1 MNSNIKFVALHYP
14 YSVRDALMIRNSISD
29 EEKQYII
36 DNKVEKLYLTNVIDT
51 DFLLDCNCIRY
62 LSYLL
67 PINPEGMITAKLQ
80 GLLSLQSLKLLE
92 FVELDDEIK
101 VPYQIEMTNYHQLE
115 YFKGNFLRVRNLEQC
130 ILLKTLRLRNI
141 NQSNLLVLSNLRELD
156 TLEIIE
162 SKILNLDGIET
173 KEKLQCLYLHYNRKL
188 QDISKLAH
196 VKRSLKTLVIE
207 NCAKIKDFSVLNEL
221 ENLEHL
227 KLIGSNNLS
236 DLSFLKNLKNL
247 KTFIISMNVLNGD
260 LSLCLDIP
268 YVFIQKGRK
277 HYNYSDKHMRK
288 EKEEYRRGNENLP
301 EWRRLY

>member
-1 MNSNIKFVALHYP
+1 MNSSIKFVALHYP
-14 YSVRDALMIRNSISD
+14 YSVRDALIIRNSISD

-36 DNKVEKLYLTNVIDT
+36 NNKVEKLYLTNVADT
-51 DFLLDCNCIRY
+51 DFLLDCDCIRY
-62 LSYLL
+62 LSCLL

-101 VPYQIEMTNYHQLE
+101 VPYQIEMTHYPQLE

-130 ILLKTLRLRNI
+130 INLKTLCLRNI

-156 TLEIIE
+156 TLEIVE
-162 SKILNLDGIET
+162 SEISNLYGIET

-188 QDISKLAH
+188 QDISKLTH
-196 VKRSLKTLVIE
+196 VKQSLKTLVIE
-207 NCAKIKDFSVLNEL
+207 NCTKIKDFSVLNEL

-268 YVFIQKGRK
+268 YVFIQKGRM